1 LTPPRLRKP
10 ARRLFGSGRRPFRE
24 VYRRDPAFN
33 FRHLELQSLRMLR
46 TQLFADP
53 AGRFVHD
60 LILQSC
66 QQNAGKTALV
76 DTSCDR
82 RFTFAEYGSLL
93 ESLAHGFISAGLA
106 PGEVVAIFLPN
117 SWEFAI
123 AYHAATLAGGIPT
136 LLNPSYRE
144 REIRYQLEN
153 SGAAFLISDAP
164 LLENVNLSGL
174 PSLRRV
180 FTTRSSST
188 HGGSTGCE
196 DFASLL
202 RPVFGKTSA
211 KFPDARQGSQQT
223 IAALPYSSGTTGLPK
238 GVMLSHYNLVANVY
252 QILGPNAAPLSPND
266 VMLCFLPL
274 YHIYGLTVA
283 LTLSLALGSTLVLMP
298 RFDVQKLCALLLQEG
313 VTMMPVVPPAINAF
327 CPAAEAGIFPVNH
340 KIRWVKCGAAPLAP
354 ELARRFTG
362 LTGILVNQGYG
373 MTEASPVTHVGFITP
388 PEMYR
393 PASIGQPLALTE
405 CRVMDMTKSA
415 DGIEVAPGEPG
426 ELVMRGPQFML
437 GYWKEPQ
444 ATAAVLRDGWYF
456 SGDIVRCD
464 ADGFYYV
471 LDRSKEMIKYKGFPV
486 APAEVES
493 VLLEHPAVR
502 DCGVVAK
509 PDLAA
514 GEIPCAFVV
523 LREGFVASDALRKEL
538 CGFVADRLARHKQ
551 PREIHFVE
559 AVPRTPSGKILRR
572 ELRKTLV

>member
-1 LTPPRLRKP
+1 
-10 ARRLFGSGRRPFRE
+10 
-24 VYRRDPAFN
+24 
-33 FRHLELQSLRMLR
+33 MLR
-46 TQLFADP
+46 TQLYADP

-60 LILQSC
+60 VVLESC
-66 QQNAGKTALV
+66 QHNNQKTALI

-82 RFTFAEYGSLL
+82 RFTFAEYGSLV
-93 ESLAHGFISAGLA
+93 ESLARGLISAGLG

-123 AYHAATLAGGIPT
+123 TYHAATLAGGIPT

-144 REIRYQLEN
+144 REIRFQLEN
-153 SGAAFLISDAP
+153 SGAAFLITDGP
-164 LLENVNLSGL
+164 LLENANLAGL
-174 PSLRRV
+174 PGLRRV
-180 FTTRSSST
+180 FTTRSR
-188 HGGSTGCE
+188 HAGCG
-196 DFASLL
+196 DFANLL
-202 RPVFGKTSA
+202 RPSSA
-211 KFPDARQGSQQT
+211 KFPEPIQDSEQT

-238 GVMLSHYNLVANVY
+238 GVMLSHHNLVANVY
-252 QILGPNAAPLSPND
+252 QVLGPNAATIAPSD

-283 LTLSLALGSTLVLMP
+283 LTLSLTLGNTLVLMP
-298 RFDVQKLCALLLQEG
+298 RFDVPKLCALVIEEG
-313 VTMMPVVPPAINAF
+313 VTMLPMVPPAINAL
-327 CPAAEAGIFPVNH
+327 CQAAETGVFPKNH
-340 KIRWVKCGAAPLAP
+340 KVRLIKSGAAPLAP
-354 ELARRFTG
+354 ELARRMAE
-362 LTGILVNQGYG
+362 LTGIIVYQGYG
-373 MTEASPVTHVGFITP
+373 MTEASPVTHVGYVAP

-393 PASIGQPLALTE
+393 PASIGQPLALTD
-405 CRVMDMTKSA
+405 CRIVDT
-415 DGIEVAPGEPG
+415 DGQEVASGEPG

-456 SGDIVRCD
+456 SGDIVRSD

-493 VLLEHPAVR
+493 VLLEHPSVR

-509 PDLAA
+509 LDPAA

-523 LREGFVASDALRKEL
+523 LRESFTPSDALAKQLRD
-538 CGFVADRLARHKQ
+538 FVADRLAHHKQ

-559 AVPRTPSGKILRR
+559 SMPRTPSGKILRR
-572 ELRKTLV
+572 DLRKILS